1 MSYQGFIS
9 RLSQEEHDFYEIK
22 NAAAEFYRVNRV
34 PEEIERAL
42 NELFFHKPEDLHGYL
57 ANYFTKLSVP
67 PRISR
72 VKGREV
78 YDAKGQLTVEAEVF
92 CIICNKEQSMSSASI
107 SSHFGPKETSLQS
120 KERGDHVMTAVQW
133 INQPLNNLLKDQ
145 NPCDQSKVDLILSD
159 FFMACYLEEKNLRNR
174 ERDESRSPESDVVL
188 PSPPPAQTKDK
199 KGVDKG
205 KKSNTAEK
213 PFHPPEP
220 AEPVLLGSLAIGSV
234 SLALAKTGAQIQGIP
249 LYKYIAAL
257 QNQEA
262 PTRFHIPLSLVTLLS
277 CGKTSPGK
285 LSLLEEV
292 ILIPKVGQRIK
303 QVLHSS
309 AALCII
315 TMTLELQKEMMRI
328 MNTSTKSGAAQAVLC
343 DRGAPAVSYERPEQ
357 PLDLIT
363 EACSNLGLALG
374 TEIHLALNCAAP
386 ELMDYSKGKYE
397 IATGV
402 LKSPDELVDM
412 YQALI
417 SKYPAVVALID
428 PFRREDTNQWEK
440 LSNVIGDSCSLLS
453 DITYKPQAPP
463 LPGVR
468 GHILKHMN
476 ETTVS
481 DLIRITSEQQGAVL
495 IGTTCNEPC
504 GDESLSDMAVG
515 LGLDYVKLGGLS
527 GAERM
532 TKYNQLISIEEELA
546 QQGMLVSKEKHPP
559 PLFPEEPQEQ
569 SPAAGCTA

>member
-1 MSYQGFIS
+1 MPRCGRVAFDEKYHLCHCRGAGWIRAMRTRSVAGVPARSTDRLSWSNATPSVTPGQHIACRDSDDTWTMSYQGFIS

-57 ANYFTKLSVP
+57 ANYFTKLSAP

-174 ERDESRSPESDVVL
+174 EREESRSPESDVVL

-199 KGVDKG
+199 KGVDKV

-257 QNQEA
+257 QNQ
-262 PTRFHIPLSLVTLLS
+262 
-277 CGKTSPGK
+277 
-285 LSLLEEV
+285 
-292 ILIPKVGQRIK
+292 
-303 QVLHSS
+303 
-309 AALCII
+309 
-315 TMTLELQKEMMRI
+315 
-328 MNTSTKSGAAQAVLC
+328 
-343 DRGAPAVSYERPEQ
+343 
-357 PLDLIT
+357 
-363 EACSNLGLALG
+363 
-374 TEIHLALNCAAP
+374 
-386 ELMDYSKGKYE
+386 
-397 IATGV
+397 
-402 LKSPDELVDM
+402 
-412 YQALI
+412 
-417 SKYPAVVALID
+417 
-428 PFRREDTNQWEK
+428 EDTNQWEK

-481 DLIRITSEQQGAVL
+481 DLIRITSEQQ
-495 IGTTCNEPC
+495 
-504 GDESLSDMAVG
+504 
-515 LGLDYVKLGGLS
+515 
-527 GAERM
+527 
-532 TKYNQLISIEEELA
+532 
-546 QQGMLVSKEKHPP
+546 VSKEKHPP